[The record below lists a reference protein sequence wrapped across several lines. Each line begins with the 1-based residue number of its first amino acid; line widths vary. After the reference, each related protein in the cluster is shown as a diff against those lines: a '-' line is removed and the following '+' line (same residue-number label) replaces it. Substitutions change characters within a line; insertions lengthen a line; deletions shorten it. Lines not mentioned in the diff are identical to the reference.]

1 MEKYLLLK
9 MLILKTS
16 HGEIIMQLE
25 NISYEE
31 LLNVLLDYIRGS
43 YDYDTCDIFDDVLQF
58 TLENGK
64 HINIYIN
71 VENEED

>member
-1 MEKYLLLK
+1 
-9 MLILKTS
+9 
-16 HGEIIMQLE
+16 MQLE
-25 NISYEE
+25 NIGYEE
-31 LLNVLLDYIRGS
+31 LLNVLLDYIRGN

-71 VENEED
+71 VENEGD

>member
-1 MEKYLLLK
+1 
-9 MLILKTS
+9 
-16 HGEIIMQLE
+16 MQLE

-43 YDYDTCDIFDDVLQF
+43 YDYDTCDIFNDVLQF

>member
-1 MEKYLLLK
+1 
-9 MLILKTS
+9 
-16 HGEIIMQLE
+16 MQLE
-25 NISYEE
+25 NIGSEE
-31 LLNVLLDYIRGS
+31 LLSVLLDYIRGN